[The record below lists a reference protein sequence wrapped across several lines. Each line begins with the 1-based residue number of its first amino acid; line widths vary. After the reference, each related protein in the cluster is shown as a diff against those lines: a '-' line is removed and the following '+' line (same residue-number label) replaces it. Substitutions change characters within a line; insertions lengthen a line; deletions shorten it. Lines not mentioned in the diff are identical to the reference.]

1 MKKSIKVLSGLLLM
15 TTLFSCGNE
24 NSSSNLINTSSFNT
38 SKTTSEKQSIYGLT
52 FIVGTEKKETYN
64 KEIDLNSIDNDIIR
78 LKVTKD
84 DEEVNNEEIIYSV
97 DGDQNTIKSIDLS
110 TNSNHNY
117 ATVNFNGVGNVT
129 ITFSLAL
136 HNEVSSVSVTYNVT
150 QGFLNKTI
158 MRGDIKEE
166 NGVIIIPSKV
176 QATAVAAKADTKW
189 VLSAIM
195 EVPLYSSSES
205 FGMGSF
211 IDEGNIAFWSA
222 LRNSNKTKDGK
233 YDIYVRDFFSGW
245 DTPSYDK
252 EACLEYKNLDFP
264 LENEKTIVDFKL
276 IRNGLN
282 YYFEING
289 YHYQYESKEEKP
301 TYPGFF
307 SQNQSA
313 EIKNYQVN
321 YDQKCVDEA
330 IEKEWNDNSKLDILK
345 FLEKDS
351 TSIKAG
357 ESRSFNVVKAPEY
370 AKENYV
376 FDVNEEYK
384 DFVVIENNLI
394 KVNENAPE
402 GLLEVTLSSESKK
415 ITDKYSIQITKDVQI
430 TENDYI
436 LATGGSYLSSSNSIV
451 FPETLF
457 ENNGIGNETKYDSS
471 PTYGAILKQKVYGCS
486 FTLEFDVNNYNGHGQ
501 EKNNLL
507 ISLGGRFNQYYFFF
521 GNGVANVNVY
531 TQSLKQ
537 NRTNEGSNIIANQLS
552 GLDGNNHHVR
562 IHSNEGTIE
571 ITIDNKEVVFSEAV
585 PLMNLSSF
593 FMELPVRIATNNASC
608 EINNIVTTKGEI
620 SNKNVYSHNSN
631 YVYQQDDKY
640 VISMLT
646 NNGWNYRDRLDLN
659 ACTFKE
665 FGKCQG
671 AYIAKFKANLEGAES
686 SSKLCIRIGDEQ
698 EQEAQICFGEN
709 KIENGSFKNS
719 SSINIS
725 KNDTIYVTIYRNNN
739 GKANVGVAK
748 NENDEPT
755 YIAKEFENV
764 SDNGIWLWARN
775 SKNETTKK
783 VYIENIVVEN
793 L

>member
-1 MKKSIKVLSGLLLM
+1 MPTINSVMSDVMLLTDYQKEKFLVNI
-15 TTLFSCGNE
+15 TDYPYYVVVSDLT
-24 NSSSNLINTSSFNT
+24 NSSGSPILYMSNTYRVFYYLGTSS
-38 SKTTSEKQSIYGLT
+38 
-52 FIVGTEKKETYN
+52 
-64 KEIDLNSIDNDIIR
+64 
-78 LKVTKD
+78 
-84 DEEVNNEEIIYSV
+84 
-97 DGDQNTIKSIDLS
+97 
-110 TNSNHNY
+110 
-117 ATVNFNGVGNVT
+117 
-129 ITFSLAL
+129 
-136 HNEVSSVSVTYNVT
+136 
-150 QGFLNKTI
+150 
-158 MRGDIKEE
+158 
-166 NGVIIIPSKV
+166 
-176 QATAVAAKADTKW
+176 
-189 VLSAIM
+189 VLSA
-195 EVPLYSSSES
+195 SSRGLTRKFFPENY
-205 FGMGSF
+205 MG
-211 IDEGNIAFWSA
+211 
-222 LRNSNKTKDGK
+222 
-233 YDIYVRDFFSGW
+233 
-245 DTPSYDK
+245 
-252 EACLEYKNLDFP
+252 EYKNLEFP

-289 YHYQYESKEEKP
+289 YHYQYESIEEKP

-376 FDVNEEYK
+376 FYVNEEYK

-451 FPETLF
+451 FPEALF

-507 ISLGGRFNQYYFFF
+507 ISLGGRFNQYYFSF

-562 IHSNEGTIE
+562 INTNEGTIE
-571 ITIDNKEVVFSEAV
+571 ITIDNK
-585 PLMNLSSF
+585 
-593 FMELPVRIATNNASC
+593 
-608 EINNIVTTKGEI
+608 
-620 SNKNVYSHNSN
+620 
-631 YVYQQDDKY
+631 
-640 VISMLT
+640 
-646 NNGWNYRDRLDLN
+646 
-659 ACTFKE
+659 
-665 FGKCQG
+665 
-671 AYIAKFKANLEGAES
+671 
-686 SSKLCIRIGDEQ
+686 
-698 EQEAQICFGEN
+698 
-709 KIENGSFKNS
+709 
-719 SSINIS
+719 
-725 KNDTIYVTIYRNNN
+725 
-739 GKANVGVAK
+739 
-748 NENDEPT
+748 
-755 YIAKEFENV
+755 
-764 SDNGIWLWARN
+764 
-775 SKNETTKK
+775 
-783 VYIENIVVEN
+783 
-793 L
+793 